1 MEATSLPH
9 HHKVR
14 SHCKHNGNI
23 ITMQC
28 FCTESHCGC
37 EDVIQAAI
45 TNATAQLER
54 ELAAIINTTAQLERG
69 LSAITNATAQL
80 EQKLAAI
87 TNDTITNVTAQ
98 LEGELSAKIQQQ
110 SELMVSLN
118 EEISEKILW
127 ELSNNHQSLISS
139 IEDHHPR
146 SGTSMENPAT
156 SCNTLPHGS
165 VSGRYW
171 IQALNGS
178 AVSVYCDTTRVC
190 CDITG
195 GWIRAA
201 DLDMTNATQQCPPA
215 FRAITSP
222 KRLCGTHGS
231 GCVSTTFPVHG
242 VQYSHVCGR
251 IKGYQYASPDGFYH
265 YIYYHQSSLTIDDLY
280 VEGASL
286 TYGRNP
292 RNHIWTFAA
301 AAYEAYRN
309 PHVVCPCNR
318 TNTPYTGRVPP
329 FIGEDYF
336 CDTGNRNMWTY
347 QYYLNDPLWDGAG
360 CGPTSTCCE
369 FNTPPWFCKEL
380 HQPTTDDI
388 ELRLCVDEGLG
399 NEDVLLEQYEIFVQ

>member
-1 MEATSLPH
+1 MEATSLPHH

-37 EDVIQAAI
+37 EDAIQATITNATAQLERELAAI

-54 ELAAIINTTAQLERG
+54 ELAAI
-69 LSAITNATAQL
+69 TNATAQL
-80 EQKLAAI
+80 ER
-87 TNDTITNVTAQ
+87 
-98 LEGELSAKIQQQ
+98 ELTAKIQQQ

-146 SGTSMENPAT
+146 SGTSMETPAT

-178 AVSVYCDTTRVC
+178 AVSVYCDMARAC

-195 GWIRAA
+195 GWIRVA

-222 KRLCGTHGS
+222 KRLCGTNAS

-242 VQYSHVCGR
+242 VQYSHVCGH
-251 IKGYQYASPDGFYH
+251 IKGYQYGSPDAFAG
-265 YIYYHQSSLTIDDLY
+265 YYHQNNITIDDLY

-286 TYGRNP
+286 THGRNP

-301 AAYEAYRN
+301 TAHEAFSNR
-309 PHVVCPCNR
+309 VVCPC
-318 TNTPYTGRVPP
+318 TKTDTFYTGRVPL

-336 CDTGNRNMWTY
+336 CDNGSHNIWAS
-347 QYYLNDPLWDGAG
+347 QYYINDPLWDGAG
-360 CGPTSTCCE
+360 CGPASTCCE

-380 HQPTTDDI
+380 PQPTTDDI
-388 ELRLCVDEGLG
+388 ELRLCVDEGLD

>member
-45 TNATAQLER
+45 TNATAQLEQ
-54 ELAAIINTTAQLERG
+54 ELAAIIN
-69 LSAITNATAQL
+69 ATAQL
-80 EQKLAAI
+80 EHELA
-87 TNDTITNVTAQ
+87 
-98 LEGELSAKIQQQ
+98 AKIQQQ
-110 SELMVSLN
+110 SELIVSLN

-127 ELSNNHQSLISS
+127 ELSNNHQRVISS

-165 VSGRYW
+165 VSGHHW

-178 AVSVYCDTTRVC
+178 AVSVYCDTTRMC
-190 CDITG
+190 CEITG
-195 GWIRAA
+195 GWIRVA

-215 FRAITSP
+215 FRAIASP
-222 KRLCGTHGS
+222 KRLCGTHGYS
-231 GCVSTTFPVHG
+231 CVSTTFPVHG

-251 IKGYQYASPDGFYH
+251 IKGYQYYSPNGFNP
-265 YIYYHQSSLTIDDLY
+265 YYSDQSLTIDELY

-286 TYGRNP
+286 THGQNP

-301 AAYEAYRN
+301 AVGEAYSN
-309 PHVVCPCNR
+309 YQACPCTK
-318 TNTPYTGRVPP
+318 TNIPYTGRVPP
-329 FIGEDYF
+329 FIGEDF
-336 CDTGNRNMWTY
+336 CDTGSRTTWAPR
-347 QYYLNDPLWDGAG
+347 YYLEDPLWDGAG

-380 HQPTTDDI
+380 PQPTTDDI
-388 ELRLCVDEGLG
+388 ELRLCVDQAVA

>member
-54 ELAAIINTTAQLERG
+54 ELAAIIN
-69 LSAITNATAQL
+69 
-80 EQKLAAI
+80 
-87 TNDTITNVTAQ
+87 DTITNVTAQ
-98 LEGELSAKIQQQ
+98 LDRELSAKIQQQ

-139 IEDHHPR
+139 IDDHHPG
-146 SGTSMENPAT
+146 SGTMENPAT

-178 AVSVYCDTTRVC
+178 AVSVYCATTRVC

-195 GWIRAA
+195 GWMRAA
-201 DLDMTNATQQCPPA
+201 DLDMTNATQQCPPT
-215 FRAITSP
+215 FRAVTSP

-251 IKGYQYASPDGFYH
+251 IKGYQYGSPDAFAP
-265 YIYYHQSSLTIDDLY
+265 YYHQSSRTIDDLY

-286 TYGRNP
+286 THGRNP
-292 RNHIWTFAA
+292 RNHIWTFVATLDETRSNHWA
-301 AAYEAYRN
+301 
-309 PHVVCPCNR
+309 CPCTK
-318 TNTPYTGRVPP
+318 TNTPYIGRVPP

-336 CDTGNRNMWTY
+336 CDTGSRNVWTY
-347 QYYLNDPLWDGAG
+347 RYLYLDDPLWDGAG
-360 CGPTSTCCE
+360 CGPANTCCE

-388 ELRLCVDEGLG
+388 ELRLCVGSDLYD
-399 NEDVLLEQYEIFVQ
+399 EDVLLEQYEIFVQ

>member
-37 EDVIQAAI
+37 EDAIQAAI

-54 ELAAIINTTAQLERG
+54 ELT
-69 LSAITNATAQL
+69 
-80 EQKLAAI
+80 
-87 TNDTITNVTAQ
+87 
-98 LEGELSAKIQQQ
+98 AKIQQQ

-118 EEISEKILW
+118 EEISDKILW

-165 VSGRYW
+165 VSGHHW

-178 AVSVYCDTTRVC
+178 AVSVYCDMTRVC

-195 GWIRAA
+195 GWMRVA
-201 DLDMTNATQQCPPA
+201 DLDITNATQQCPPT

-222 KRLCGTHGS
+222 RRLCGTHGS

-251 IKGYQYASPDGFYH
+251 IKGYQYGSPDAFSPYFVN
-265 YIYYHQSSLTIDDLY
+265 QTLTIDDQY
-280 VEGASL
+280 VDGASL
-286 TYGRNP
+286 THGQNP
-292 RNHIWTFAA
+292 RKHIWTFAA
-301 AAYEAYRN
+301 AAYEAYSI
-309 PHVVCPCNR
+309 VYVCPCKTDN
-318 TNTPYTGRVPP
+318 PYTGRVPP

-336 CDTGNRNMWTY
+336 CDTGNRNGWAY
-347 QYYLNDPLWDGAG
+347 QYNLNDPLWDGAG

-380 HQPTTDDI
+380 SQPTTDDI
-388 ELRLCVDEGLG
+388 ELRLCVNEGLS

>member
-1 MEATSLPH
+1 M
-9 HHKVR
+9 
-14 SHCKHNGNI
+14 
-23 ITMQC
+23 
-28 FCTESHCGC
+28 
-37 EDVIQAAI
+37 IQAAI

-54 ELAAIINTTAQLERG
+54 ELAAII
-69 LSAITNATAQL
+69 
-80 EQKLAAI
+80 
-87 TNDTITNVTAQ
+87 NDTITNVTAQ

-118 EEISEKILW
+118 EEISDKILW
-127 ELSNNHQSLISS
+127 ELSYNHQRVISS

-165 VSGRYW
+165 VSGHHW

-178 AVSVYCDTTRVC
+178 AVSVYCDTTRMC

-195 GWIRAA
+195 GWMRVA
-201 DLDMTNATQQCPPA
+201 DLDMTNTTQQCPPA

-222 KRLCGTHGS
+222 RRLCGTHGS

-251 IKGYQYASPDGFYH
+251 IKGYQYSTPDAFYRYFLDH
-265 YIYYHQSSLTIDDLY
+265 TLTIDDLY
-280 VEGASL
+280 VDGAIL
-286 TYGRNP
+286 THGQRP
-292 RNHIWTFAA
+292 RKHIWTFAA
-301 AAYEAYRN
+301 TAYEAFSD
-309 PHVVCPCNR
+309 HVACPC
-318 TNTPYTGRVPP
+318 TKTDTPYTGRVPP

-336 CDTGNRNMWTY
+336 CDTGTRTLVWNSFF
-347 QYYLNDPLWDGAG
+347 LNDPLWDGAG

-380 HQPTTDDI
+380 PQPTTDDI
-388 ELRLCVDEGLG
+388 ELRLCVNEGLG

>member
-1 MEATSLPH
+1 MYYQTI
-9 HHKVR
+9 R
-14 SHCKHNGNI
+14 
-23 ITMQC
+23 
-28 FCTESHCGC
+28 TETHCGC

-54 ELAAIINTTAQLERG
+54 ELAAIINV
-69 LSAITNATAQL
+69 TAQL
-80 EQKLAAI
+80 EQELAAI
-87 TNDTITNVTAQ
+87 INDTINNVTAQ
-98 LEGELSAKIQQQ
+98 LEGELSAKFQQQ

-127 ELSNNHQSLISS
+127 ELSYNHQRVISS
-139 IEDHHPR
+139 IEDHHPG
-146 SGTSMENPAT
+146 SGTVENPAT

-165 VSGRYW
+165 VSGHYW

-195 GWIRAA
+195 GWIRVA
-201 DLDMTNATQQCPPA
+201 DLDMTNATQECPPT

-222 KRLCGTHGS
+222 RRLCGTHGS

-251 IKGYQYASPDGFYH
+251 IKGYQYGSPDAFAP
-265 YIYYHQSSLTIDDLY
+265 YYHQSSRTIDDLY

-286 TYGRNP
+286 THGQNP
-292 RNHIWTFAA
+292 RNHIWTFVATLD
-301 AAYEAYRN
+301 ETRSN
-309 PHVVCPCNR
+309 SHVCPCTK
-318 TNTPYTGRVPP
+318 TNTPYIGQVPP

-336 CDTGNRNMWTY
+336 CDTGNRNGWAY
-347 QYYLNDPLWDGAG
+347 QYNLNDPLWDGAG

-388 ELRLCVDEGLG
+388 ELRLCVGSHTNDE
-399 NEDVLLEQYEIFVQ
+399 NVLLEQYEIFVQ